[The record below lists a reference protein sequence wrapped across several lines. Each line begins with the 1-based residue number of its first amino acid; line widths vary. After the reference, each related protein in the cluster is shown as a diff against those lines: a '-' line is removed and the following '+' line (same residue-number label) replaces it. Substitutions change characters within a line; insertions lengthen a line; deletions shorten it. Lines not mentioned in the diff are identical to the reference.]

1 MYIIII
7 ILLFLSSSLLLII
20 IIIIIYIYIYE
31 WAMQSGTFAILNQ
44 DFKCFGSRRGRPPVN
59 INKFI

>member
-7 ILLFLSSSLLLII
+7 ILLFLSSSLLL
-20 IIIIIYIYIYE
+20 IIIIYIYIYE

-44 DFKCFGSRRGRPPVN
+44 DFKCFGSRRGHPPVN